1 MTYQR
6 TRGPL
11 VTFYPR
17 KEYTSERGVTKWGA
31 DRENPQQVRVAFTA
45 DRMSKAEAMGQVE
58 IELYVAR
65 FPWETEGVGP
75 GALIVW
81 DGSEWDCTGPA
92 ALHDTLHHSTRHQT
106 VAVRRRPGGVRS

>member
-17 KEYTSERGVTKWGA
+17 KAFASERDVTKWGA

-45 DRMSKAEAMGQVE
+45 DRMAKAEAMGQVE
-58 IELYVAR
+58 IEMYVAR
-65 FPWETEGVGP
+65 FPWDTEGLGP

-81 DGSEWDCTGPA
+81 QGSEWDCTGPPEY
-92 ALHDTLHHSTRHQT
+92 HDTMHHSTRHLT

>member
-1 MTYQR
+1 LAGLPAGRHLRRLLPRRLLPPGGHPVTYQR

-17 KEYTSERGVTKWGA
+17 KAFASERNVTKWGA

-45 DRMSKAEAMGQVE
+45 DRMAKAEAMGQVE
-58 IELYVAR
+58 IETYVAR
-65 FPWETEGVGP
+65 FPWDTKGVGP

-81 DGSEWDCTGPA
+81 
-92 ALHDTLHHSTRHQT
+92 
-106 VAVRRRPGGVRS
+106 

>member
-17 KEYTSERGVTKWGA
+17 KELTSERGVTKWGA
-31 DRENPQQVRVAFTA
+31 DRSNPQQVRVAFSA
-45 DRMSKAEAMGQVE
+45 DRMAKAEAMGQVE
-58 IELYVAR
+58 IEMYVAR
-65 FPWETEGVGP
+65 FPWGTEGLGP

-81 DGSEWDCTGPA
+81 QGSEWDCTGPA
-92 ALHDTLHHSTRHQT
+92 EHHDTLHPTTRHLT
-106 VAVRRRPGGVRS
+106 IAVRRRPGGVRA